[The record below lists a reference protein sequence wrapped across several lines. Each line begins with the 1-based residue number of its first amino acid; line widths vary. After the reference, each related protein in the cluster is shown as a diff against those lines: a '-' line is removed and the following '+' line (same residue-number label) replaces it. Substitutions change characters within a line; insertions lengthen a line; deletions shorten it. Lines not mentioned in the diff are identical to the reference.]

1 LEKNRANFLIGKEK
15 SLNEICDV
23 SSKEVL
29 NLYDNWLKWLL
40 NQKNYSPNTISS
52 YSYDYKYFI
61 NFVFNHLSASKVSL
75 KDLQKLALRD
85 FRSWLSFLKTINP
98 NLSAKSLARAR
109 ASIKSFYFYCIL
121 MKKIKSSEIYN
132 LANPKL
138 PKNLPRAV
146 SENQIIKVI
155 NILKCEKNKFL
166 QLRNTA
172 LIYLLWGCGLRVSEL
187 LSLNNKQI
195 NDNYI
200 IIFGKGK
207 KERIVPLLP
216 EIKIKITEWIEWKH
230 KNFNYD
236 NDALFI
242 SRLGK
247 RLSPRYVQKLIEK
260 LRLQL
265 DLDKNFTPHALRHS
279 FATQLLM
286 NGVDLRT
293 LQMML
298 GHSSL
303 STTQHYLKVTNK
315 FVENVYKKTH
325 PRAKEN

>member
-1 LEKNRANFLIGKEK
+1 MIGKEK
-15 SLNEICDV
+15 SLNEICDI

-29 NLYDNWLKWLL
+29 NLYDDWLKWLL

-61 NFVFNHLSASKVSL
+61 NFVCNHLSASKVSL
-75 KDLQKLALRD
+75 KDLQNLALRD

-121 MKKIKSSEIYN
+121 IKKIKSSEIYN

-155 NILKCEKNKFL
+155 DILKCEKNKFL

-187 LSLNNKQI
+187 LSLNNQQI

-207 KERIVPLLP
+207 KERLVPLLP
-216 EIKIKITEWIEWKH
+216 EIKIKITEWIEWKR

-260 LRLQL
+260 LRQQL

-303 STTQHYLKVTNK
+303 ATTQHYLKVTNK

>member
-1 LEKNRANFLIGKEK
+1 MIGKEK
-15 SLNEICDV
+15 SLNEICDI

-29 NLYDNWLKWLL
+29 NLYDSWLKWLL

-75 KDLQKLALRD
+75 KDLQNLALRD

-121 MKKIKSSEIYN
+121 IKKIKSSEIYN

-260 LRLQL
+260 LRQQL

>member
-1 LEKNRANFLIGKEK
+1 MIGKEK

-29 NLYDNWLKWLL
+29 NLYDNWMKWLL

-61 NFVFNHLSASKVSL
+61 NFVCNHLSASKVSL
-75 KDLQKLALRD
+75 KDLQNLALRD

-121 MKKIKSSEIYN
+121 IKKIKSSEIYN

-155 NILKCEKNKFL
+155 DILKCEKNKFL

-187 LSLNNKQI
+187 LSLNNQQI

-207 KERIVPLLP
+207 KERLVPLLP
-216 EIKIKITEWIEWKH
+216 EIKIKITEWIEWKR

-260 LRLQL
+260 LRQQL

-303 STTQHYLKVTNK
+303 ATTQNYLKVTNK

>member
-1 LEKNRANFLIGKEK
+1 MIGKEK
-15 SLNEICDV
+15 SLNEICDI
-23 SSKEVL
+23 SSEEVL

-61 NFVFNHLSASKVSL
+61 NFVFNHLSASRVSL
-75 KDLQKLALRD
+75 KDLQNLALRD

-121 MKKIKSSEIYN
+121 IKKIKSSEIYN
-132 LANPKL
+132 LASPKL

-172 LIYLLWGCGLRVSEL
+172 LIYLLWGCGLRISEL
-187 LSLNNKQI
+187 LSLNNQQI

-207 KERIVPLLP
+207 KERLVPLLP
-216 EIKIKITEWIEWKH
+216 EIKIKITEWIEWKR

-260 LRLQL
+260 LRQQL

-303 STTQHYLKVTNK
+303 ATTQHYLKVTNK

>member
-1 LEKNRANFLIGKEK
+1 MIGKEK
-15 SLNEICDV
+15 SLNEICDI

-61 NFVFNHLSASKVSL
+61 NFVSNHLSVSKVSL
-75 KDLQKLALRD
+75 KDLQKLELRD
-85 FRSWLSFLKTINP
+85 FRSWLSFLKNINP

-121 MKKIKSSEIYN
+121 IKKIKSSEIYN

-187 LSLNNKQI
+187 LSLNNQQI

-207 KERIVPLLP
+207 KERLVPLLP
-216 EIKIKITEWIEWKH
+216 EIKIKITEWIKWKH
-230 KNFNYD
+230 QNFNHN

-260 LRLQL
+260 LRQQL
-265 DLDKNFTPHALRHS
+265 DLDKTFTPHALRHS

-303 STTQHYLKVTNK
+303 ATTQHYLKVTNK

>member
-1 LEKNRANFLIGKEK
+1 MIGKEK
-15 SLNEICDV
+15 SLNEICDI

-29 NLYDNWLKWLL
+29 NLYDSWLKWLL

-61 NFVFNHLSASKVSL
+61 NFVSNHLSVCKVSL
-75 KDLQKLALRD
+75 KDLQKLELRD

-121 MKKIKSSEIYN
+121 IKKIKSSEIYN

-200 IIFGKGK
+200 IIFGQGK
-207 KERIVPLLP
+207 KESIVPLLP
-216 EIKIKITEWIEWKH
+216 EIKIKVTEWIEWKH
-230 KNFNYD
+230 QNFNYD

-260 LRLQL
+260 LRKQL

>member
-1 LEKNRANFLIGKEK
+1 MISKEK
-15 SLNEICDV
+15 SLNEVCDV

-29 NLYDNWLKWLL
+29 NLYDNWMKWLL

-61 NFVFNHLSASKVSL
+61 NFVFNHLSVSKVSL

-121 MKKIKSSEIYN
+121 IKKIKSSEIYN

-155 NILKCEKNKFL
+155 NILKCEKNQFL

-207 KERIVPLLP
+207 KERLVPLLP

-230 KNFNYD
+230 QNFHHN

-260 LRLQL
+260 LRQQL
-265 DLDKNFTPHALRHS
+265 DLDKTFTPHALRHS

-303 STTQHYLKVTNK
+303 ATTQHYLKVTNK

>member
-1 LEKNRANFLIGKEK
+1 MIGKEK
-15 SLNEICDV
+15 SLNEICDI

-61 NFVFNHLSASKVSL
+61 NFVFYHLSASKVSL

-121 MKKIKSSEIYN
+121 IKKIKSSEIYN

-155 NILKCEKNKFL
+155 DILKCEKNKFL

-230 KNFNYD
+230 QNFNYD

-247 RLSPRYVQKLIEK
+247 RLSPRYVQRLIEK
-260 LRLQL
+260 LRQQL

-303 STTQHYLKVTNK
+303 STTQHYLKITNK
-315 FVENVYKKTH
+315 FAENVYKKTH

>member
-1 LEKNRANFLIGKEK
+1 MIGKEK

-146 SENQIIKVI
+146 SENHIIKVI

>member
-1 LEKNRANFLIGKEK
+1 MISKEK

-121 MKKIKSSEIYN
+121 IKKIKSSEIYN

-146 SENQIIKVI
+146 SESQIIKVI

-195 NDNYI
+195 NHNYI

-260 LRLQL
+260 LRQQL

>member
-1 LEKNRANFLIGKEK
+1 MIGKEK
-15 SLNEICDV
+15 SLNEICDI

-29 NLYDNWLKWLL
+29 NLYDSWLKWLL

-121 MKKIKSSEIYN
+121 IKKIKSSEIYN

-146 SENQIIKVI
+146 PEHQIIKVI

-230 KNFNYD
+230 QNFNYE

-260 LRLQL
+260 LRQQL

-325 PRAKEN
+325 PRAKES

>member
-1 LEKNRANFLIGKEK
+1 MIGKEK

-29 NLYDNWLKWLL
+29 NLYDNWMKWLL

-61 NFVFNHLSASKVSL
+61 NFVCNHLSASKVSL
-75 KDLQKLALRD
+75 KDLQNLALRD

-121 MKKIKSSEIYN
+121 IKKIKSSEIYN

-155 NILKCEKNKFL
+155 DILKCEKNKFL

-187 LSLNNKQI
+187 LSLNNQQI

-230 KNFNYD
+230 QNFNYD

-260 LRLQL
+260 LRQQL

-303 STTQHYLKVTNK
+303 ATTQNYLKVTNK

>member
-1 LEKNRANFLIGKEK
+1 MIGKEK
-15 SLNEICDV
+15 SLNEICDI

-75 KDLQKLALRD
+75 KDLQKLELRD

-121 MKKIKSSEIYN
+121 IKKIKSSEIYN

-260 LRLQL
+260 LRQQL
-265 DLDKNFTPHALRHS
+265 DLDKNFTPHSLRHS

>member
-1 LEKNRANFLIGKEK
+1 MIGKEK

-61 NFVFNHLSASKVSL
+61 NFVFNHLSASKVTL

-121 MKKIKSSEIYN
+121 IKKIKSSEIYN

-187 LSLNNKQI
+187 LSLNNQQI

>member
-1 LEKNRANFLIGKEK
+1 MISKEK
-15 SLNEICDV
+15 SINEISNI

-121 MKKIKSSEIYN
+121 IKKIKSSEIYK

>member
-1 LEKNRANFLIGKEK
+1 MIGKEK
-15 SLNEICDV
+15 SLNEICDI

-29 NLYDNWLKWLL
+29 NLCDNWLKWLL

-61 NFVFNHLSASKVSL
+61 NFVLNHLSVSKVSL
-75 KDLQKLALRD
+75 KDLQNLELRD

-121 MKKIKSSEIYN
+121 IKKIKSSEIYN

-138 PKNLPRAV
+138 PKNLPRAI
-146 SENQIIKVI
+146 SEKQIIKVI

-166 QLRNTA
+166 QLRNSA

-187 LSLNNKQI
+187 LSLNDQQI
-195 NDNYI
+195 QDNYI

-216 EIKIKITEWIEWKH
+216 EIKIKITEWIEWKQQNLNH
-230 KNFNYD
+230 NN
-236 NDALFI
+236 NALFI

-260 LRLQL
+260 LRQQL
-265 DLDKNFTPHALRHS
+265 DLDKNFTPHSLRHS

-303 STTQHYLKVTNK
+303 ATTQHYLKVTNK

-325 PRAKEN
+325 PRAKQN

>member
-1 LEKNRANFLIGKEK
+1 MIGKEK
-15 SLNEICDV
+15 SLNEICDI

-121 MKKIKSSEIYN
+121 IKKIKSSEIYN

-172 LIYLLWGCGLRVSEL
+172 LIYLLWGCGLRISEL

-260 LRLQL
+260 LRQQL

>member
-1 LEKNRANFLIGKEK
+1 MIGKEK
-15 SLNEICDV
+15 SLNEICDI

-29 NLYDNWLKWLL
+29 NLCDNWLKWLL

-61 NFVFNHLSASKVSL
+61 NFVSNHLSVSKVSL
-75 KDLQKLALRD
+75 KDLQNLELRD

-121 MKKIKSSEIYN
+121 TKKIKSSEIYN
-132 LANPKL
+132 LTNPKL

-187 LSLNNKQI
+187 LSLNDQQI
-195 NDNYI
+195 QDNYI

-230 KNFNYD
+230 QNLNH
-236 NDALFI
+236 NNNALFI

-260 LRLQL
+260 LRQQL

-303 STTQHYLKVTNK
+303 ATTQHYLKVTNK

-325 PRAKEN
+325 PRAKES